1 MSEGISEIV
10 IEAPKISL
18 LDRAGLRGFPWVPAV
33 VLYTISYGWF
43 WNVRNS
49 YWGDDWNIFVAPSVE
64 SVDWDSFG
72 FAPWMSLNEDLFNL
86 VGSGWMRQAIFVFF
100 FASGLF
106 AYAISGSFSKL
117 TQFERSSITLLFL
130 LLPFNTARVSLMTFH
145 YSQAYFYFF
154 FGWYLLAIFKKTSMF
169 LLACLLFF
177 LSFQMHSLIL
187 FFILP
192 LFYFLWQSRSNKEL
206 AFKLRVALFALL
218 PILYIFGRT
227 LFWSPSNS
235 YHQIEF
241 KDFLTQVELFVV
253 ALLALFTLLWA
264 CRNSNRDFRFLI
276 SLGFLIS
283 ILGISPYVMGG
294 FLGAIQNIIPNLL
307 VGTFG
312 RSDWSSRHLTLLPLG
327 ASLLLVGILGQ
338 VLRRGS
344 RLKKTLFGT
353 LLTICGFIN
362 VGFGFE
368 YVVDYSKQQ
377 AVVDELASKGQAP
390 GIDKYK
396 FADQT
401 TLLNARARSYRT
413 RDWWGLVWTA
423 YGLSAAERAE
433 ILTSCESGETARFV
447 EITGPRTHWVAF
459 RHWISEGNMG
469 FKVTIED
476 GPMPCDQKR
485 HFSKEISIFQ
495 IPIVFYFTGA
505 RN

>member
-1 MSEGISEIV
+1 MSDTAVAESGTR
-10 IEAPKISL
+10 L
-18 LDRAGLRGFPWVPAV
+18 QNFLDQAGLRGFPWKTAII
-33 VLYTISYGWF
+33 LYTISYGWF

-49 YWGDDWNIFVAPSVE
+49 YGADDWTLFVAPSVE
-64 SVDWDSFG
+64 NIDFNAWG
-72 FAPWMSLNEDLFNL
+72 FAPWFFLNQDLFNI
-86 VGSGWMRQAIFVFF
+86 VGPSWMRLAIFMFF

-106 AYAISGSFSKL
+106 VYAISGSFSML
-117 TQFERSSITLLFL
+117 TKFERSSITLLFL

-154 FGWYLLAIFKKTSMF
+154 FGWYLLDISKKTSVF
-169 LLACLLFF
+169 LLSCSLFF
-177 LSFQMHSLIL
+177 LSFQMHSLVSFFVLPIL
-187 FFILP
+187 FFLRQFRTEQKLKP
-192 LFYFLWQSRSNKEL
+192 KSRL
-206 AFKLRVALFALL
+206 AVLVALPALYV
-218 PILYIFGRT
+218 IGRS
-227 LFWSPSNS
+227 LFWSASS
-235 YHQIEF
+235 TYHSISIRYV
-241 KDFLTQVELFVV
+241 L
-253 ALLALFTLLWA
+253 TLLELSALIFIATCLFLWFGKKS
-264 CRNSNRDFRFLI
+264 SNMSKLLVVF
-276 SLGFLIS
+276 GFLS
-283 ILGISPYVMGG
+283 SLLGISAYVLGG
-294 FLGAIQNIIPNLL
+294 FMGLIKNFLPNLL

-327 ASLLLVGILGQ
+327 ASLLLVGILGLILQ
-338 VLRRGS
+338 RGS

-353 LLTICGFIN
+353 LLTICVFIN

-377 AVVDELASKGQAP
+377 TVVDELASKGQAP

-485 HFSKEISIFQ
+485 SFPKEVSIFQ
-495 IPIVFYFTGA
+495 IPILFYFTGA
-505 RN
+505 KN